1 MTTSRD
7 IARRTLLATAAM
19 FAVGSALPAFADAAR
34 VRIGVQK
41 YGTLIVLQVSG
52 ALEKRLAPL
61 GIAVEWREFPGGPQ
75 LLEALNGGSLDFGIA
90 GEAPPIFAQAGGV
103 PFVYVGTDQPAPTGE
118 AILVAKDS
126 PIHSVVDLKGKRI
139 AFNKGSNV
147 HYLVVAALE
156 KAGLNA
162 ADIEPVYLAPADGRA
177 AFERGSVAAW
187 AIWDPYLAAGQAA
200 TQARVLVDGTGL
212 AKNPQFYL
220 SSRSFA
226 DGQATIVHA
235 ILDEIAKTD
244 EWAANHQTEVA
255 QLLAPHTGLPLDVLG
270 VALGRLGY
278 GSAAI
283 TPDVIA
289 NQQLIADTFYRARL
303 IPRAITVRDAVWGG
317 AFKSAA

>member
-1 MTTSRD
+1 MTNSRL
-7 IARRTLLATAAM
+7 ITRRTLLATAA
-19 FAVGSALPAFADAAR
+19 ALAAAPALPALADTVTLR
-34 VRIGVQK
+34 VGVQK

-61 GIAVEWREFPGGPQ
+61 GVTVEWREFPGGPQ
-75 LLEALNGGSLDFGIA
+75 LLEALNGGSLDFGIT
-90 GEAPPIFAQAGGV
+90 GEAPPVFAQAGGV
-103 PFVYVGTDQPAPTGE
+103 PFVYVGVDQPAPTGE

-126 PIHSVVDLKGKRI
+126 PLRTVADLKGKRI

-156 KAGLNA
+156 KAGLSA

-200 TQARVLVDGTGL
+200 TQARVLVDGTGI

-220 SSRSFA
+220 ASRDFA
-226 DGQATIVHA
+226 DAHAAIVRA

-244 EWAANHQTEVA
+244 AWAAGHQQEVA
-255 QLLAPHTGLPLDVLG
+255 RLLAPHTGLPLDVLG
-270 VALGRLGY
+270 VALPRLGY
-278 GSAAI
+278 GSGAI
-283 TPDVIA
+283 TPAVIA
-289 NQQLIADTFYRARL
+289 NQQLIADTFYKAKL
-303 IPRAITVRDAVWGG
+303 IPRAITVRDAVWSG
-317 AFKSAA
+317 AKRAA